1 MPMNEVTVERQGG
14 DAVKDFSQEYVRLFG
29 NDPSGEWS
37 AGQGFTRPF
46 KKLSIFQPMNLT
58 YSSQAQVR

>member
-1 MPMNEVTVERQGG
+1 MPMNEVTVERQEGG
-14 DAVKDFSQEYVRLFG
+14 AVRDFSQEYVRLFG

-37 AGQGFTRPF
+37 AGQGLTRPF
-46 KKLSIFQPMNLT
+46 KKLSVFQPMNLT